1 MKTVNEF
8 IEEIDGSKELQREYG
23 SVAGGGRDGIAD
35 FLKKHDVSG
44 SVDDFFEAL
53 VAKTKQLNL
62 PEGEGELSD
71 DDVESVAG
79 GFFCEVLQWFC

>member
-1 MKTVNEF
+1 MKTVEEF
-8 IEEIDGSKELQREYG
+8 IEEINGSKELQREYG
-23 SVAGGGRDGIAD
+23 NAAGKGTGGIAD

-44 SVDDFFEAL
+44 SVEFFFEAL